1 MKVRLK
7 LKLKSIDR
15 TGAKHKLCGFFIV
28 TNSRFKIIPK
38 YLSFFVPFCSL
49 IYDLNETNDKT
60 RLSQVQHCPRC
71 LDPLDISYSIF
82 NWILSIWKSGIEF
95 SYRKQITAHMM
106 LFRVSHISL
115 QYHPGFPRSFKVM
128 SKSGGTTCNE
138 VFASVLQ
145 TSIRGKN
152 VFRSIL
158 RRWYSCWL
166 TVLILTRIYSLMLVN
181 ATNESNS
188 WSRTRSAARRILSRQ
203 A

>member
-60 RLSQVQHCPRC
+60 QLSQVQHCPRC
-71 LDPLDISYSIF
+71 LDLLDISYSIF

-115 QYHPGFPRSFKVM
+115 QYHPGLPRSFKWCRKVVVQRAM
-128 SKSGGTTCNE
+128 KYSQVSYKPLSEAKTCFE
-138 VFASVLQ
+138 VFCVVD
-145 TSIRGKN
+145 IH
-152 VFRSIL
+152 VD
-158 RRWYSCWL
+158 WPC
-166 TVLILTRIYSLMLVN
+166 
-181 ATNESNS
+181 
-188 WSRTRSAARRILSRQ
+188 
-203 A
+203 